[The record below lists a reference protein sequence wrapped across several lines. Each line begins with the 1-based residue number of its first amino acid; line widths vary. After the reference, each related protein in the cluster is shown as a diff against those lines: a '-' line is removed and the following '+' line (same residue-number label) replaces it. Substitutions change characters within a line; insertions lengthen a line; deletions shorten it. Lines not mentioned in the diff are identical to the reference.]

1 MEKIEKTEKTEKTDK
16 PMGWIKN
23 LLNNLTLLRW
33 VKKFSADNLMDDNH
47 LADKFNIKCNEDSIS
62 VGDNTMT
69 KLLVTQARFNG
80 KEYVRYN
87 VKQLKEAL
95 DLVGSEGELII
106 SEDNNKE
113 LFVQI
118 KDTIVVVSPLPQ
130 TDKVAKE

>member
-1 MEKIEKTEKTEKTDK
+1 MD
-16 PMGWIKN
+16 WVKN
-23 LLNNLTLLRW
+23 LLNNITLLKW
-33 VKKFSADNLMDDNH
+33 VKKFSADNLLEDNK

-62 VGDNTMT
+62 VGDGSLT
-69 KLLVTQARFNG
+69 KLLVTQARFGG

-113 LFVQI
+113 LFVQV
-118 KDTIVVVSPLPQ
+118 KDTIVVVSPLPK
-130 TDKVAKE
+130 TDNDSKDK

>member
-1 MEKIEKTEKTEKTDK
+1 MEKIK
-16 PMGWIKN
+16 PQMDWIKN

-33 VKKFSADNLMDDNH
+33 VKKFSADNLLDDNK
-47 LADKFNIKCNEDSIS
+47 LADKFNIKYNEESIS
-62 VGDNTMT
+62 VGDSTMT
-69 KLLVTQARFNG
+69 KLLVTQARFGG

-95 DLVGSEGELII
+95 DLIGSEGELII

-118 KDTIVVVSPLPQ
+118 KDTIVVVSPLPKA
-130 TDKVAKE
+130 DKQEE